1 MCQCLGNL
9 IFERFMLPLKFCKM
23 RFDSHMV
30 HRLVSSDAKAF
41 RTFDWDSP
49 KSRAIRDGV
58 IPALNADRTTFT

>member
-1 MCQCLGNL
+1 
-9 IFERFMLPLKFCKM
+9 MLPLKFCKM